1 MIAFAP
7 AGSPSRPFLRAARFL
22 GAGLVFATA
31 LLAGCM
37 GGSYGAPKI
46 TAHPQDATAF
56 ETQTATFS
64 FGAEGAAP
72 LAFQWKRNGVAIA
85 GATGIT
91 YTTPALTAADNGAK
105 FSVTIT
111 NGEGSATTNEATLT
125 VKGPPAITVQPVAAA
140 VNVGA
145 TATFS
150 VTATGDSL
158 SYQWLRDEVPI
169 SAATGATYTTAATVA
184 ADDGAVISVAV
195 GNAAGI
201 VSSVPVTLT
210 VSSTPTVTTP
220 PVSQVVAEG
229 DAAYFGVRAIGGN
242 LAYQWK
248 RGGIDIPGATASR
261 LVLPATV
268 LADDGAA
275 ITVTVSNALGS
286 ATSTPATLAVAAR
299 AAVGLPAVAAQLDTS
314 RASAAE
320 GFTLVRKSDGSVW
333 SWGYNGEGQRGDGTA
348 GTAASDT
355 PARVTLPS
363 GAVAV
368 EIAAGGRHGL
378 VRLQNGDVYAWGRNA
393 TGQLGQGSTNS
404 TGTPVKVALPRPAVA
419 IAAGRDHSLAVLD
432 DGTVRAWG
440 LDDSGQL
447 GVGGRTQSVSPVA
460 VVGLTGVV
468 RVAAGN
474 AHSLALRVDGS
485 VWAWGANAAGQVGDG
500 TVVGRRTPVDTGLRN
515 IAAIA
520 AGGDVSLALTARRG
534 VYGWGENSAGQLG
547 RGAAFT
553 SDLPTPAGLALD
565 VVGASAADAHAL
577 LAKADGTVVGAGAN
591 ASGEVGDATTT
602 ARNQYTAA
610 SVVTTAVAVTAG
622 GKAHSLALRADGQ
635 LYSWGDNAA
644 KQLGIAS
651 LAATGTS
658 TPTLVPGFDAT
669 P

>member
-1 MIAFAP
+1 
-7 AGSPSRPFLRAARFL
+7 
-22 GAGLVFATA
+22 
-31 LLAGCM
+31 
-37 GGSYGAPKI
+37 
-46 TAHPQDATAF
+46 
-56 ETQTATFS
+56 
-64 FGAEGAAP
+64 
-72 LAFQWKRNGVAIA
+72 
-85 GATGIT
+85 
-91 YTTPALTAADNGAK
+91 
-105 FSVTIT
+105 
-111 NGEGSATTNEATLT
+111 
-125 VKGPPAITVQPVAAA
+125 
-140 VNVGA
+140 
-145 TATFS
+145 
-150 VTATGDSL
+150 
-158 SYQWLRDEVPI
+158 
-169 SAATGATYTTAATVA
+169 
-184 ADDGAVISVAV
+184 
-195 GNAAGI
+195 
-201 VSSVPVTLT
+201 
-210 VSSTPTVTTP
+210 
-220 PVSQVVAEG
+220 
-229 DAAYFGVRAIGGN
+229 
-242 LAYQWK
+242 
-248 RGGIDIPGATASR
+248 
-261 LVLPATV
+261 
-268 LADDGAA
+268 
-275 ITVTVSNALGS
+275 
-286 ATSTPATLAVAAR
+286 
-299 AAVGLPAVAAQLDTS
+299 
-314 RASAAE
+314 
-320 GFTLVRKSDGSVW
+320 
-333 SWGYNGEGQRGDGTA
+333 
-348 GTAASDT
+348 
-355 PARVTLPS
+355 
-363 GAVAV
+363 
-368 EIAAGGRHGL
+368 
-378 VRLQNGDVYAWGRNA
+378 
-393 TGQLGQGSTNS
+393 
-404 TGTPVKVALPRPAVA
+404 
-419 IAAGRDHSLAVLD
+419 
-432 DGTVRAWG
+432 G

-520 AGGDVSLALTARRG
+520 AGGDVSLALTSRRG